1 MATICN
7 VRIFDGTAFRKE
19 SAVTFENGTITA
31 LDDRREGE
39 DMGGV
44 LLCPGFVDIHMHGQ
58 KGLDSMRPGDNG
70 RMAETQVKYGVTSF
84 CPASITE
91 TDEAIRAY
99 LADIRAAMEL
109 ERGARVLG
117 AYLEG
122 PYLAERVKG
131 AHNAAKLRDP
141 ELTHYKALTAGFEDE
156 IRRVTLAPEK
166 PGGME
171 LVQYLK
177 GRGVVASIGHS
188 VATAAE
194 ASRAV
199 AQGITCST
207 HTCNGMEPLHHRKP
221 GVLGVTLTDDGIRAE
236 FIADLVH
243 IDPILI
249 RLIYRAKGVEGCY
262 FCTDSMEAAGMPD
275 GNYHLG
281 NEAIT
286 VKNGMALKG
295 ESLAGSTL
303 TMDQGVRNLAQKVG
317 LPLADALRMGTR
329 NPADVLE
336 RKDLGR
342 VAIGAKA
349 DFVLLDDGLRV
360 CATYVRGRREYSAR

>member
-141 ELTHYKALTAGFEDE
+141 ELTHYQELTAGFEDE

-166 PGGME
+166 PGAWS
-171 LVQYLK
+171 LC
-177 GRGVVASIGHS
+177 S
-188 VATAAE
+188 T
-194 ASRAV
+194 SRAGGWWPLSDIRSQRRRRHPGPWPWGSP
-199 AQGITCST
+199 ALPIPATGWNRST
-207 HTCNGMEPLHHRKP
+207 TEN
-221 GVLGVTLTDDGIRAE
+221 RASW
-236 FIADLVH
+236 
-243 IDPILI
+243 
-249 RLIYRAKGVEGCY
+249 G
-262 FCTDSMEAAGMPD
+262 
-275 GNYHLG
+275 
-281 NEAIT
+281 
-286 VKNGMALKG
+286 
-295 ESLAGSTL
+295 
-303 TMDQGVRNLAQKVG
+303 
-317 LPLADALRMGTR
+317 
-329 NPADVLE
+329 
-336 RKDLGR
+336 
-342 VAIGAKA
+342 
-349 DFVLLDDGLRV
+349 
-360 CATYVRGRREYSAR
+360 